1 MLSADAE
8 PKIYDEKIK
17 ALNKPTP
24 QLRASYPSK
33 LFYFWA
39 ESLLWKGFRRPLKPV
54 DLWDMDPAITSE
66 GIVPLLDANL
76 EPIIDRSKSK
86 STDKIPSSR
95 MSKMG
100 KGRATLTLRSEDEL
114 KSRYSVFPAMVK
126 TFWPSFVFGS
136 SMKIIADMYV
146 LAYPETLQYC
156 KQKSISR
163 LAVASPQVMKLM
175 IGFVEEYAS
184 TNTTECEN
192 TSFCD
197 VTPIIYEWKGYLY
210 AVMLLSVTMF
220 QTVLNSQYTE
230 RMYLLGMHIRTSLIS
245 VIYRKSLR
253 MSGAAR

>member
-1 MLSADAE
+1 
-8 PKIYDEKIK
+8 
-17 ALNKPTP
+17 
-24 QLRASYPSK
+24 
-33 LFYFWA
+33 
-39 ESLLWKGFRRPLKPV
+39 
-54 DLWDMDPAITSE
+54 MDPAITSE

-76 EPIIDRSKSK
+76 EPIIERSKSK

-100 KGRATLTLRSEDEL
+100 KGRAALTLRSEDEL
-114 KSRYSVFPAMVK
+114 KPRYSVFPAMVK

-146 LAYPETLQYC
+146 LACPETLKYC